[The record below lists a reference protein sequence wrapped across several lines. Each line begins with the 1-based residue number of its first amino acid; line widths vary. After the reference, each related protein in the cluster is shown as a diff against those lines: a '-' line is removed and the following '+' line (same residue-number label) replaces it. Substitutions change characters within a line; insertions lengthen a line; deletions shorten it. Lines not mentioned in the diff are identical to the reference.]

1 MPEKRFDK
9 KHRLLKKG
17 ETQRAD
23 GYYTYRW
30 TSRNGKRHSVTA
42 RTLEELREKEE
53 GIIKDT
59 ADGIRAENK
68 NVTLDDMFHLWSKLK
83 RGLKGN
89 TYQNYCYMYRTFVSP
104 EIGKLRIAT
113 LRKSDLKAFYNS
125 LMDDKNLKIATVDNI
140 HTVLHQVLEVA
151 VEDRYMRT
159 NLSDNL
165 LKELR
170 QSRNIGQEHRKALT
184 VPEQELFLNY
194 LRRENT
200 PYHHWYPVFSVMANT
215 GLRVGEVTG
224 LRWEDVDFEENL
236 IQVNHTLVYYKHADN
251 GCYFS
256 IHTPKTAAGKQ
267 VIPMLDEVREAFL
280 EEKRYQELSQ
290 LTCKAVVDG
299 YTDFI
304 FINRFGNV
312 QHQGTL
318 NKALR
323 RIIRDCN
330 DEQLAKNQ
338 KDLVLLPR
346 FSCHSLR
353 HTFTTRLVEA
363 GVNLKVIQDALG
375 HKDFSTTMDVYT
387 DVTKELRQREFDNL
401 QDIMN
406 QKKYKGNKAEE
417 GGKN

>member
-1 MPEKRFDK
+1 MKKRFDK

-30 TSRNGKRHSVTA
+30 TSRNGKRHSITA

-53 GIIKDT
+53 GIIKDIV
-59 ADGIRAENK
+59 DGIRAENK

-151 VEDRYMRT
+151 VEDHYMRT

-200 PYHHWYPVFSVMANT
+200 PYHHWYPVFSVMTNT

-236 IQVNHTLVYYKHADN
+236 IQVNHTLVYYKHADD

-256 IHTPKTAAGKQ
+256 IHTPKTTAGKR

-330 DEQLAKNQ
+330 DEQLAKNR
-338 KDLVLLPR
+338 KDIVLLPR

-375 HKDFSTTMDVYT
+375 HKDFSSTMDVYT

-401 QDIMN
+401 QDKMN
-406 QKKYKGNKAEE
+406 QKKYKGDKAEE